1 MSFISAG
8 AEWDFD
14 LIESYERAIGKC
26 AAAYGLDTYP
36 NQIEIISS
44 EQMLVAY
51 AGVGLPVGYPH
62 WTYGKEFIR
71 NEQAY
76 RKGYQAL
83 AYEIVI
89 NSNPCVAYLMDEN
102 TMTMQALV
110 IAHACFGHNSFFKGN
125 YLFQQWT
132 EADAIIDYLVF
143 ARRYVMGC
151 EEQYGQAEVEAVLD
165 ACHAL
170 SRHGVDRFK
179 RPQPLSA
186 KNQRAREDARR
197 VHEQHHFDDL
207 WRTVPGRGPTT
218 SIGTRRDF
226 PAEPEENLLYF
237 IEKHSPKLAPWQR
250 ELVRIVRKIAQYFY
264 PQVHTKLMNEGW
276 ATFWH
281 YHLINRLY
289 DERLVNDAFMLEFL
303 QSHTNV
309 VRQPGFDQRGFG
321 NINPYAMGFAMFQDL
336 KRICADPTPEDRRW
350 FPEIAGTDWRKT
362 LDFAM
367 RNFKDESFIGQFLSP
382 KLMRDFRFFA
392 IADHEAETELF
403 VDSIHDESGYRRL
416 RKLLCQ
422 QYARETYVPD
432 VQVVRYERDG
442 DRSLTLRHFQ
452 HGGRPLEINEAEE
465 VMKHLAQLWGFTVR
479 LEAVGA
485 TGKLNT
491 VLECAG

>member
-62 WTYGKEFIR
+62 WSYGKEFIR

-186 KNQRAREDARR
+186 KNQRARADARR

-250 ELVRIVRKIAQYFY
+250 ELARIVRKVAQYFY
-264 PQVHTKLMNEGW
+264 PQVQTKFMNEGW

-289 DERLVNDAFMLEFL
+289 DERLAAAAVTEHAYLPRVAR
-303 QSHTNV
+303 S
-309 VRQPGFDQRGFG
+309 RRPGDCGIRL
-321 NINPYAMGFAMFQDL
+321 PRA
-336 KRICADPTPEDRRW
+336 
-350 FPEIAGTDWRKT
+350 
-362 LDFAM
+362 
-367 RNFKDESFIGQFLSP
+367 
-382 KLMRDFRFFA
+382 
-392 IADHEAETELF
+392 
-403 VDSIHDESGYRRL
+403 SGR
-416 RKLLCQ
+416 
-422 QYARETYVPD
+422 
-432 VQVVRYERDG
+432 
-442 DRSLTLRHFQ
+442 
-452 HGGRPLEINEAEE
+452 
-465 VMKHLAQLWGFTVR
+465 
-479 LEAVGA
+479 
-485 TGKLNT
+485 
-491 VLECAG
+491 